1 MPSSIVLA
9 AVFVLVVSVR
19 DSPSGQHRSTRPH
32 LSILLPQKRFQ
43 TATSAT
49 HAVPP
54 QTASVQLSEN
64 ANADVEK
71 GRPSR
76 SRGQDCPLASMPL
89 RTRRVPRAGIN
100 TVHTP

>member
-1 MPSSIVLA
+1 VPLCLLQYSFWSS
-9 AVFVLVVSVR
+9 VSGT
-19 DSPSGQHRSTRPH
+19 SPSVQHRSTRPH
-32 LSILLPQKRFQ
+32 LSILLPQKHFQ

-54 QTASVQLSEN
+54 QTACVQLSEN

-76 SRGQDCPLASMPL
+76 SRGQDCPLTQCIRRSAGWGSGSAAS
-89 RTRRVPRAGIN
+89 G
-100 TVHTP
+100 